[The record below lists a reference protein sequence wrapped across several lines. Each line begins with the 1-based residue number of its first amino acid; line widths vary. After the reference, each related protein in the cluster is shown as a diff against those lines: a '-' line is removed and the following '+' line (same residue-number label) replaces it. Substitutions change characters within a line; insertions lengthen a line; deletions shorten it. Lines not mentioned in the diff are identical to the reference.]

1 MNERAKT
8 ILNFWFIQSSMDDWF
23 KKDKKYDDK
32 IKKLFLIDLNKAI
45 NNDLDEWQDSAEEC
59 VALVILLDQFSRNI
73 FRDSPKS
80 YAQDNK
86 TRLIV
91 NEAVDFTYTSLSNVL
106 FFSSCSPIAI
116 APLLPIPL

>member
-59 VALVILLDQFSRNI
+59 VALVILLDQFS
-73 FRDSPKS
+73 
-80 YAQDNK
+80 
-86 TRLIV
+86 
-91 NEAVDFTYTSLSNVL
+91 
-106 FFSSCSPIAI
+106 
-116 APLLPIPL
+116 